1 VADSWRKRAA
11 IYFPRNVSITKKT
24 GSQEGNM
31 RKLSTIGLI
40 SAAAAFSFLCAS
52 ATLGDGDSE
61 NAAPLAILAAH

>member
-1 VADSWRKRAA
+1 
-11 IYFPRNVSITKKT
+11 
-24 GSQEGNM
+24 M